1 MAESD
6 AQERSEEPTAKR
18 LSDAREKGQTARS
31 RELTTTFIL
40 LAGGGGMIMMGS
52 HLAGGLSSVMT
63 ANFQISRAEIFDINS
78 PMNFFME
85 AILTMMGVLTPLLVL
100 LFIVALVTPM
110 LLGGFSF
117 SPQSMA
123 FKFEKLDPIKGLGKL
138 FSMRSLM
145 ELAKALGKFLLI
157 GTVAG
162 FVLLFFFEDFLALG
176 NQDITPA
183 LVQTMDILGWAF
195 ILISASLIII
205 AAIDV
210 PFQLWDHR
218 RQMKMTKQEVKDEY
232 KQTDGSPEVKSRA
245 RQLQREMAERRMMG
259 EVPKADVVITNP
271 THYAVALRY
280 DQARMDAPVVVAKG
294 ADLVASKIREI
305 ADANDIAIVSSPV
318 LARAI
323 YYTTE
328 LNKMI
333 PEGLYL
339 AIAQVLAYVFQLRGR
354 RRKGHMND
362 KPIDMSNVPVPE
374 DLRHDEEQ
382 QETEQE

>member
-6 AQERSEEPTAKR
+6 AQERTEEPTAKR

-40 LAGGGGMIMMGS
+40 LVGGGGMIMMGDR
-52 HLAGGLSSVMT
+52 LTGGLSSVMT

-78 PMNFFME
+78 PMNFFMD
-85 AILTMMGVLTPLLVL
+85 AIITMMGVLTPLFIL
-100 LFIVALVTPM
+100 LFIVALVTPT

-123 FKFEKLDPIKGLGKL
+123 FKFEKLDPVKGLGKL

-145 ELAKALGKFLLI
+145 ELAKALGKFLLV
-157 GTVAG
+157 GSVAVS
-162 FVLLFFFEDFLALG
+162 VLLFFFEDFLALG
-176 NQDITPA
+176 NQGIKPA
-183 LVQTMDILGWAF
+183 LAQTMDLLGWSF

-210 PFQLWDHR
+210 PFQLWDHN

-271 THYAVALRY
+271 THYAIALRY

-294 ADLVASKIREI
+294 ADLVAAKIREI
-305 ADANDIAIVSSPV
+305 ANANDIGIVSSPV

-328 LNKMI
+328 LDEMI

-339 AIAQVLAYVFQLRGR
+339 AVAQVLAYVFQLRGR

-362 KPIDMSNVPVPE
+362 KSIDMSDVPVPE
-374 DLRHDEEQ
+374 DLRHNE
-382 QETEQE
+382 